1 MKLGIVTDSTCDIP
15 GSLVEQYEIE
25 VVPSVLIL
33 DGKEYA
39 DGIGISREEFYKRLP
54 TLETQPTTAA
64 PSIGD
69 FSTRYDS
76 LLTQGCDFIL
86 SIHAAG
92 TLTSILNIARQAADE
107 FPERVTC
114 IDSTSLSLGLG
125 FQVLAAAEA
134 AELGLQAALE
144 AVRST
149 HRRLQVFAALDTLEY
164 LKRSGRVPAT
174 VAMLGSLLNIKPLIE
189 LANGAVKAVGA
200 VRTTSQSNKR
210 LARYLLEGHP
220 LERLAV
226 LHTGAEARAREF
238 LNGLMQKAS
247 QSVPRDILMVNVTT
261 VIGTHVGPNGLG
273 FAAVGN
279 KYTESGTH
287 VPSFHMIKLLYA
299 AVFRK
304 VTQIL
309 PS

>member
-1 MKLGIVTDSTCDIP
+1 MKLGIVTDSTCDLP
-15 GSLVEQYEIE
+15 GSLVEQYEFE

-33 DGKEYA
+33 NGKEYT

-54 TLETQPTTAA
+54 SLKTQPTTAA

-69 FSTRYDS
+69 FSTRYES
-76 LLTQGCDFIL
+76 LLTQGCDSIL

-92 TLTSILNIARQAADE
+92 NLTSILNIARQAASD
-107 FPERVTC
+107 FADRVTC
-114 IDSTSLSLGLG
+114 VDSTSLSLGLG

-134 AELGLQAALE
+134 ADMGLAAALD
-144 AVRST
+144 AIRST

-174 VAMLGSLLNIKPLIE
+174 VAMLGSLLSIKPLIE
-189 LANGAVKAVGA
+189 LNNGEVKAIGA
-200 VRTTSQSNKR
+200 VRTTRQANERMSK
-210 LARYLLEGHP
+210 LLLGGDS
-220 LERLAV
+220 LERLAI

-238 LNGLMQKAS
+238 LNELMQKSS

-273 FAAVGN
+273 FAAV
-279 KYTESGTH
+279 
-287 VPSFHMIKLLYA
+287 
-299 AVFRK
+299 R
-304 VTQIL
+304 Q
-309 PS
+309 